1 MPLLIDSATWIA
13 LGLAIGT
20 AILALVVALV
30 VLLALF
36 RGRRRDREAAGT
48 SVVAANPRVDEMM
61 ADLTDALE
69 LAHEENRRSRE
80 LSGIRESL
88 DLDAVLD
95 KTLAVA
101 ESVADVDAAMIVL
114 PAGGP
119 NGGPQPLIATVGMTA
134 EEAEHQPVE
143 GPREGHQASAVR
155 ISYSYA
161 EERQND
167 RDLIRGGIAVPLRS
181 ESDEPVGTLAVFWRG
196 DNEPA
201 DDAIRRIEELAL
213 SAGPAIENAH
223 RFQEARQLADID
235 ALTGLHN
242 RRYFHE
248 TLGREVSRARR
259 YDRRLALLIFDIDD
273 FKAIND
279 RVGHLAGDAL
289 LAEVGERARSAVRGA
304 DVACRVGGDE
314 FAVILPESTRGD
326 AEQLYRRIQFAV
338 ASKPAGVTDRIHLSA
353 GIAELRADDD
363 ADAFFERADQAL
375 YQAKE
380 AGKGR
385 AVDADQERRAG

>member
-1 MPLLIDSATWIA
+1 MPLLVDSATWIA

-20 AILALVVALV
+20 AVVALLV
-30 VLLALF
+30 AALVAIALL
-36 RGRRRDREAAGT
+36 RRRPDRKPPET
-48 SVVAANPRVDEMM
+48 SVVAANPRSDEIMS
-61 ADLTDALE
+61 DLSEALE

-88 DLDAVLD
+88 DLDAVLA

-101 ESVADVDAAMIVL
+101 DSVAGVDAAMIVL
-114 PAGGP
+114 PPGSA
-119 NGGPQPLIATVGMTA
+119 NGGPQPLIATVGMTV
-134 EEAEHQPVE
+134 EEAEHQPIE
-143 GPREGHQASAVR
+143 GPPEGHEASAVR

-161 EERQND
+161 EDRQND
-167 RDLIRGGIAVPLRS
+167 RDLIRGGIAVPVKN
-181 ESDEPVGTLAVFWRG
+181 ETDELVGTLAVFWRSEQ
-196 DNEPA
+196 EPA
-201 DDAIRRIEELAL
+201 DDAMKRVEELAS
-213 SAGPAIENAH
+213 SAGPATENAY

-235 ALTGLHN
+235 ALTGIHN

-259 YDRRLALLIFDIDD
+259 YERRLALLIFDIDD
-273 FKAIND
+273 FKTIND
-279 RVGHLAGDAL
+279 RAGHLSGDAL
-289 LAEVGERARSAVRGA
+289 LAEVGDRVKSAVRGA

-314 FAVILPESTRGD
+314 FGVILPESSRGD

-338 ASKPAGVTDRIHLSA
+338 ASKPAGSSEPIRLSA

-363 ADAFFERADQAL
+363 AEAFFERADEAL

-380 AGKGR
+380 EGKGR
-385 AVDADQERRAG
+385 AVDADRR